1 MKIYILFIIILSSFL
16 LSCNNTSKTGNYTLQ
31 KITDYRN
38 KDNPEYLLYEQK
50 EEDSLFTFHTK
61 KGIDYGV
68 LEKYSDS
75 ADASDYYIFK
85 KPKFKKPKQLEN
97 TFILNSKDALFTKKK
112 SEIEPEYSEWSYI
125 KSLLKNYIIFGFKE
139 GGNGGSYVII
149 NIKNQTVSNFETVSE
164 TFEVSEDEKFLI
176 GWKYSKKKVDLY
188 TICPELLD
196 FVPNYVLGEEFKYN
210 LETREEIITGK
221 LGCQFVQ

>member
-1 MKIYILFIIILSSFL
+1 MKIYILLIILSALL
-16 LSCNNTSKTGNYTLQ
+16 LSCNNTSETESYTLQ

-38 KDNPEYLLYEQK
+38 KGNTKYLLYELK
-50 EEDSLFTFHTK
+50 EKKFLLRFHTK
-61 KGIDYGV
+61 EGIDYGV

-85 KPKFKKPKQLEN
+85 KPKQLEN
-97 TFILNSKDALFTKKK
+97 VLIVNIKDALFMKKK
-112 SEIEPEYSEWSYI
+112 SEIDSESSEWSYI
-125 KSLLKNYIIFGFKE
+125 QELLKKHIIFGFR
-139 GGNGGSYVII
+139 GDGNSNSYVII

-164 TFEVSEDEKFLI
+164 TFEVSDDEKFLI
-176 GWKYSKKKVDLY
+176 GWKYSTKKVDLY

-196 FVPNYVLGEEFKYN
+196 FVPNYVLSEEIKYN
-210 LETREEIITGK
+210 LETGERTLTGK